1 LPAAWFVLISGTMSE
16 VDVTRAKILGVL
28 IQDARLHAGRSIADC
43 ARVLNMAEDTLL
55 AAERGEHVLSLPDL
69 EVLALYLRVPISHF
83 WGSQVFGDT
92 QQFDYSEL
100 LAMRQ
105 RIVGALLRQARLQ
118 ASRSI
123 QDLAAEIKVVPEQM
137 QKYEMGQEPIPLTYL
152 ERLSRYL
159 AVSVDYFLDNQRGPL
174 AQHELEQKIQR
185 RLDSLPPELR
195 TFVAEPINVS
205 YLETAK
211 RLSEMDVNKLRNIA
225 EGLLDIT
232 Y

>member
-1 LPAAWFVLISGTMSE
+1 MSE

-28 IQDARLHAGRSIADC
+28 IQDARLHAGRSITDC
-43 ARVLNMAEDTLL
+43 ARALHVADDLFA

-69 EVLALYLRVPISHF
+69 EVLALYLKVPISHF
-83 WGSQVFGDT
+83 WGNQVFGVA
-92 QQFDYSEL
+92 QQGDYSQL

-118 ASRSI
+118 ASRSV
-123 QDLAAEIKVVPEQM
+123 QDLAAEIKVAPEQA
-137 QKYEMGQEPIPLTYL
+137 QKYEMGQEPIPLIHL
-152 ERLSRYL
+152 ERLARYL
-159 AVSVDYFLDNQRGPL
+159 AVSLDYFLDSQRGPL
-174 AQHELEQKIQR
+174 AQHEYEQKIQR

-195 TFVAEPINVS
+195 AFVAEPINVS
-205 YLETAK
+205 YLETAR

>member
-1 LPAAWFVLISGTMSE
+1 MSE

-43 ARVLNMAEDTLL
+43 AGALDVAEDLFA

-69 EVLALYLRVPISHF
+69 EVLALYLKVPISHF
-83 WGSQVFGDT
+83 WGNQVFGDVR
-92 QQFDYSEL
+92 QDDYREL

-118 ASRSI
+118 ASRSV
-123 QDLAAEIKVVPEQM
+123 QDLAAEIKVTPEQV
-137 QKYEMGQEPIPLTYL
+137 QKYELGQEPIPLIHL
-152 ERLSRYL
+152 ERLARYL
-159 AVSVDYFLDNQRGPL
+159 AVSLDYFLDSQRGPL
-174 AQHELEQKIQR
+174 AQHESEQKIQR

-195 TFVAEPINVS
+195 AFVAEPINVS
-205 YLETAK
+205 YLETAR

>member
-1 LPAAWFVLISGTMSE
+1 MSE

-28 IQDARLHAGRSIADC
+28 IQDARLRAGRSTADC
-43 ARVLNMAEDTLL
+43 AAALHLVEDMIV

-69 EVLALYLRVPISHF
+69 EILALYLKVPISHF
-83 WGSQVFGDT
+83 WGNQVFGDT
-92 QQFDYSEL
+92 QLLDYGEL
-100 LAMRQ
+100 LSMRQ

-123 QDLAAEIKVVPEQM
+123 QDLAAEIKVTPEQV
-137 QKYEMGQEPIPLTYL
+137 QKYEMGQEPIPLTHL

-159 AVSVDYFLDNQRGPL
+159 AVSLDYFLDSQRGPL
-174 AQHELEQKIQR
+174 AEHEFEQKIQR

-195 TFVAEPINVS
+195 AFVAEPINVS

-211 RLSEMDVNKLRNIA
+211 RLSELDVNKLRNIA

>member
-1 LPAAWFVLISGTMSE
+1 MSD

-28 IQDARLHAGRSIADC
+28 IQDARLHSGRSVADC
-43 ARVLNMAEDTLL
+43 AKMLHLSEDAFA

-69 EVLALYLRVPISHF
+69 EVLALYLKVPISHF
-83 WGSQVFGDT
+83 WSNQVYGDT
-92 QQFDYSEL
+92 QQADFSDL

-118 ASRSI
+118 ASRSV
-123 QDLAAEIKVVPEQM
+123 QDLAAEIKVTPELV
-137 QKYEMGQEPIPLTYL
+137 QKYEMGQEPIPLTHL
-152 ERLSRYL
+152 ERLARYM
-159 AVSVDYFLDNQRGPL
+159 AVSLDYFLDSQRGPL
-174 AQHELEQKIQR
+174 AQHELDQKIQR

-195 TFVAEPINVS
+195 AFVAEPINVS

-211 RLSEMDVNKLRNIA
+211 RLSELDVNKLRNIA